1 MDTKKLEA
9 ALIHVRLLLWDMQLP
24 RLNSLMSFLSFFN
37 SRLVKTLSKY
47 AGDVWQVVRGQAE
60 KPM

>member
-9 ALIHVRLLLWDMQLP
+9 SLILVRLLFWDMQLP
-24 RLNSLMSFLSFFN
+24 RLSSLIYFIFF
-37 SRLVKTLSKY
+37 SKLVKTLSKY
-47 AGDVWQVVRGQAE
+47 AGDAWQVVRGQAE